1 MAVPARSE
9 ALQCFDLTTS
19 GLPVLWGSEKL
30 QVVAERVTVDL
41 SSTASPSDSRLE
53 GTTVY
58 VTSQRLLL
66 KPQHQQQ
73 LFGTDLSDVTFIKA
87 SKSGSFLL
95 CGACG
100 RTSSALVRVGKG
112 TLLRFHWAADP
123 SSVASFLNNLRSA
136 VELHKNA
143 KLRQQ
148 GTLRCKDIAGNDFE
162 ARPAGVAGVRAA
174 EQRLRDERKQ
184 LLNRAF
190 TDMNHLSVDAEN
202 LRAMSEALVRESQR
216 MRHEALSQDPE
227 ALLSVMLRDMMRFAE
242 DRVRIA
248 AEPSERSKSSEYC
261 SHLARDLYDFLE
273 PIVAKN
279 GGLLHIFDAY
289 VLYNSTRPVTDIVPA
304 DDLCD
309 ACAQWPI
316 LGLRLRLEMMESQLV
331 IRTTETVPVS
341 QRLLERIKEVGF
353 MTSLQV
359 ADQFHIPVQVAAW
372 QLESA
377 EREGFLC
384 RDEEETGCV
393 RYFLNEFDAIYAA
406 EIGRETPAT
415 GTAGNEL
422 LPTPQTSANE
432 HILETARAFTPPIFP
447 NTANIKSDAM
457 SVETLR
463 RRRSAQPDQDTPKS
477 LSEWDATPQ

>member
-1 MAVPARSE
+1 M
-9 ALQCFDLTTS
+9 
-19 GLPVLWGSEKL
+19 
-30 QVVAERVTVDL
+30 
-41 SSTASPSDSRLE
+41 
-53 GTTVY
+53 
-58 VTSQRLLL
+58 
-66 KPQHQQQ
+66 
-73 LFGTDLSDVTFIKA
+73 
-87 SKSGSFLL
+87 
-95 CGACG
+95 
-100 RTSSALVRVGKG
+100 
-112 TLLRFHWAADP
+112 
-123 SSVASFLNNLRSA
+123 
-136 VELHKNA
+136 
-143 KLRQQ
+143 
-148 GTLRCKDIAGNDFE
+148 
-162 ARPAGVAGVRAA
+162 
-174 EQRLRDERKQ
+174 LRDMMRFAEDRV
-184 LLNRAF
+184 RIAA
-190 TDMNHLSVDAEN
+190 AEN